1 MTSATM
7 RTVRTTSAR
16 RVRVK
21 LAWHSIQKAARE
33 EAARGR
39 ERDNKLDLSR
49 RIKAMEE
56 KERASREKSERRAQI
71 ERTAMEESDRR
82 GREKLAALR
91 AKERAQAALCANDDK
106 KELERLRLQASLPK
120 QACCVVS

>member
-1 MTSATM
+1 MDDQREASLLCT
-7 RTVRTTSAR
+7 RYR
-16 RVRVK
+16 RP
-21 LAWHSIQKAARE
+21 RE

-91 AKERAQAALCANDDK
+91 AKE
-106 KELERLRLQASLPK
+106 
-120 QACCVVS
+120 